1 MPKIKAKENT
11 MDVLK
16 LCRKVLECEEVKN
29 IPIVY
34 IYTVITCVIEAIGSG
49 DCFYETEIE

>member
-1 MPKIKAKENT
+1 

-16 LCRKVLECEEVKN
+16 LLKKVLASEEVKN
-29 IPIVY
+29 IPLIY

-49 DCFYETEIE
+49 ECFYETEIE

>member
-1 MPKIKAKENT
+1 

-16 LCRKVLECEEVKN
+16 LCSKVLASEDVEH

-34 IYTVITCVIEAIGSG
+34 VYIIINCVMEAIGSG
-49 DCFYETEIE
+49 ECFYETEYE

>member
-1 MPKIKAKENT
+1 

-16 LCRKVLECEEVKN
+16 LMKKVLESDEVKN
-29 IPIVY
+29 IPLVY

-49 DCFYETEIE
+49 DCFYETEID